1 MKALWLAKNR
11 HHPQAGTRRAA
22 PRFSLFPFL
31 AVLICTM
38 GALMLLL
45 LFVTRQARLQAGK
58 EAAAKNAERQSS
70 ISAEMEMVEWRVEQ
84 LKTSRKATEEQL
96 AEARLELGHIEDHGR
111 RLRGQFQELTEQAK
125 KAAEEGL
132 KAGRFVAAG
141 EEELRQVEGQV
152 AEAQQRLAQAQQT
165 VARRPKSYAIVPYD
179 GTKGT
184 RRRPIYIEC
193 RSDFVVMQPEGIEFT
208 EADFDEP
215 LGPGN
220 PLAAAIRAAR
230 EEMLRQG
237 SLDPQNTGEPYPLLL
252 VRPGGIE
259 QYDCVLAAMKSFG
272 SEYGYELINE
282 DWQLKYPPRDPNLA
296 RAVAQ
301 ARDLA
306 RVEHARLIAAA
317 PNKYGK
323 RPRSGAYRSAMGGD
337 AGGAGGE
344 RAPASI
350 PRNRPN
356 AMPMMPAA
364 AGRVR
369 RAAVAVVAAV
379 ADLAAVAKAKGAASV
394 SVWAAKAAAATPI
407 SPPIIPMRRCLSPA
421 CLVQPQ

>member
-22 PRFSLFPFL
+22 PRLSLFPFL

-84 LKTSRKATEEQL
+84 LKNSRKATEDEL
-96 AEARLELGHIEDHGR
+96 KEARLELGHIEDHGR
-111 RLRGQFQELTEQAK
+111 RLRDQFHDLTEQAK

-152 AEAQQRLAQAQQT
+152 AEAQQRLAQAQQAA
-165 VARRPKSYAIVPYD
+165 ARRPKSYAIVPYD

-193 RSDFVVMQPEGIEFT
+193 CSDFVVLQPEGIQFT

-220 PLAAAIRAAR
+220 PLAAAIRGPRGDAPAR
-230 EEMLRQG
+230 QPRSAEQRRALSAVAGPARRHRAVRLRAGRDEVVRLGVRLRVDQRRLAVEVPATRPEPGQG
-237 SLDPQNTGEPYPLLL
+237 GCAGP
-252 VRPGGIE
+252 RPG
-259 QYDCVLAAMKSFG
+259 
-272 SEYGYELINE
+272 
-282 DWQLKYPPRDPNLA
+282 PPGTRPLDRR
-296 RAVAQ
+296 RAQQVRQ
-301 ARDLA
+301 
-306 RVEHARLIAAA
+306 AAA
-317 PNKYGK
+317 ERRLPCGDGRRYGRGRGGRK
-323 RPRSGAYRSAMGGD
+323 PRLLFL
-337 AGGAGGE
+337 E
-344 RAPASI
+344 T
-350 PRNRPN
+350 
-356 AMPMMPAA
+356 
-364 AGRVR
+364 VR
-369 RAAVAVVAAV
+369 T
-379 ADLAAVAKAKGAASV
+379 LC
-394 SVWAAKAAAATPI
+394 P
-407 SPPIIPMRRCLSPA
+407 
-421 CLVQPQ
+421 